1 MVRSTGD
8 VLMRPNLLV
17 ILPHDLGQYNSVYGA
32 PVHTPHL
39 HGFSRTATCF
49 TNALAAA
56 PTCSPSRAALFTGL
70 YPHQS
75 GMTGLTHLGFRL
87 RRTDR
92 HLAALLRASGY
103 RTVLSG
109 IQHEAPF
116 HGELGY
122 DSYIGSDPDRPFQ
135 SDFDPVNFDRVNAEA
150 CASFLSS
157 SGHRDGAPW
166 FLSLGLFLPH
176 RPFVS
181 EDRTTR
187 TLACPAGLPPT
198 ESVRD
203 DVSQFHASVQEMDA
217 NIGTVLEALE
227 ASGQRDTTMVVVVT
241 DHGIDFPRYKNTLSD
256 GGLAVTLM
264 TRVPGQGEA
273 RVSSSL
279 VSLVDLYPTILEVLG
294 VPAPADMDLSD
305 ARSIAD
311 VSGRPEKHARS
322 HAFSEINY
330 HVSYQPERCVSTAR
344 YRLHRRY
351 HTHSQVLPNVGD
363 SAAKDAVYREHP
375 PVGLGMGRDEAP
387 TAMCLY
393 DRWYDPL
400 QNSDLRS
407 VPALG
412 PVREELEHALN
423 RFMEATQDPLLDG
436 AVAAPAKAA
445 VAGVNLYSSHSA
457 DHIIQQELHE

>member
-1 MVRSTGD
+1 MK
-8 VLMRPNLLV
+8 PNLLV
-17 ILPHDLGQYNSVYGA
+17 ILPHDLGQYSSVYGA

-39 HGFSRTATCF
+39 HAFSQTATSF

-56 PTCSPSRAALFTGL
+56 PTCSPSRASLFTGL

-87 RRTDR
+87 LRTDR
-92 HLAALLRASGY
+92 HLAARLRASGY

-109 IQHEAPF
+109 VQHEAPS
-116 HGELGY
+116 HEELGY
-122 DSYIGSDPDRPFQ
+122 TDYIGSDPEGPFQ
-135 SDFDPVNFDRVNAEA
+135 PDFDPVKFDRTNAEA

-157 SGHRDGAPW
+157 SGNSGGAPW

-176 RPFVS
+176 RPFVCG
-181 EDRTTR
+181 DTVTP
-187 TLACPAGLPPT
+187 TMACPAGLPPT

-203 DVSQFHASVQEMDA
+203 DVSRFHASVREMDT
-217 NIGTVLEALE
+217 NTGTVLSALE
-227 ASGQRDTTMVVVVT
+227 ASGQGDTTMVVIVT

-273 RVSSSL
+273 RVSASL

-294 VPAPADMDLSD
+294 AQPPEDMDLSD
-305 ARSIAD
+305 AQAIATS
-311 VSGRPEKHARS
+311 SGSDASGGAAEHTRV
-322 HAFSEINY
+322 HAFSEMNY
-330 HVSYQPERCVSTAR
+330 HVSYQPERCVSTSR

-351 HTHSQVLPNVGD
+351 HSHSQVLPNIGD
-363 SAAKDAVYREHP
+363 SPSKDAVYREYP
-375 PVGLGMGRDEAP
+375 PVGLEMGRHEGL
-387 TAMCLY
+387 TTMCLY

-407 VPALG
+407 VTALS
-412 PVREELEHALN
+412 PVVNELEHALD
-423 RFMEATQDPLLDG
+423 RFMQATEDPILG
-436 AVAAPAKAA
+436 GTVPAPASAAVAA
-445 VAGVNLYSSHSA
+445 VDLYSSHSA
-457 DHIIQQELHE
+457 DDLIQQELHR